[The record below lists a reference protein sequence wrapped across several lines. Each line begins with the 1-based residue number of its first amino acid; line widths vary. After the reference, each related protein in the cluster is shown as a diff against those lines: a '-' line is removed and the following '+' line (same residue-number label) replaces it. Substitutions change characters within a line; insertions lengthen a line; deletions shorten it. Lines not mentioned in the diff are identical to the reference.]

1 MKTWLGNVGTHREG
15 CERNLSEVSTYTQTC
30 SDCLFLKAYLWN
42 EKWEKFIS
50 RTLERDSKT
59 VTICFLASQAFRFCW
74 VCNASN
80 ALGECEI
87 IFSWFL
93 YVLQRLSIGDA
104 TIMLSKI
111 MSIFTIL
118 CSKRVFKTKKWNMAR
133 ILLIPGL
140 SSQLRRAYKINQSS
154 SDLPKIFFLWVHG
167 GIAITRCF
175 TLFLSGRLSAHEIL
189 MTQSFY
195 HIWEQYFFLWL
206 WGYSRRF

>member
-1 MKTWLGNVGTHREG
+1 MSGHTKRDVKGIWVEYQLIHRHVAIVYSSKLIYEMKN
-15 CERNLSEVSTYTQTC
+15 ERISYLAR
-30 SDCLFLKAYLWN
+30 FLW
-42 EKWEKFIS
+42 
-50 RTLERDSKT
+50 RTERDSKT

-118 CSKRVFKTKKWNMAR
+118 YSKRVLKTKKWNMAR

-195 HIWEQYFFLWL
+195 HIWEQYFFPVALRL
-206 WGYSRRF
+206 L